1 MRSERFSDRWRSER
15 SAGRILQPSPF
26 DRSGVACHGLALQAG
41 YCNACCGVV
50 VPHDTPVMGW
60 WFPLSLSRWL
70 SPRGDGEREGVIL
83 DRHQEA
89 SPRKSRKA
97 RLSGAS
103 HGGRWHGPEPKLHM
117 GVSGY
122 RLRRFRDDSLL
133 DAVAG
138 HWFAG
143 SQVFIAS
150 CAVAGRWYRVN
161 SGWCRRSDAPALD
174 HAISGPPWM
183 QVFLVSYQVLARK
196 WRPRNFSELVG
207 QSHVVKVLGNGLA
220 EGRVH
225 HAFLFTGTRG
235 VGKTTIARILAKSLN
250 CAEGVTAQPCGECEN
265 CEAIDE
271 GRFVDLLEIDA
282 ASRTKVDD
290 TREILDNVQYAPTR
304 GRYKVYLIDEVHML
318 SRHSFNALLKT
329 LEEPPEHVKFVLAT
343 TDPQQIPV
351 TILSRCLQFNLR
363 RLSTEEIGGQMK
375 KILADE
381 NIEADEA
388 ALELL
393 ARAADG
399 SMRDGLSLLDQ
410 ALAGGQRLAESE
422 VREMLGS
429 VEQRHVHAIIQAL
442 VDDDAAAAI
451 AAVAEV
457 FAQARDLGQ
466 LLSDLAETLHRIAL
480 IQQLRDY
487 RDDSRADWDELIDLA
502 GKLDPEDIQLYYQI
516 AVTGRRD
523 LALAPSDRSGCE
535 MTVLRMFAFRPAEGE
550 GMHPASGSQGGARP
564 ASPAALGASASE
576 SPGSAMAGSAG
587 TATAVEPAS
596 RPSSDRELTSSN
608 WPQVLKKLPLTDSFR
623 TVAGLMVVRNVDG
636 PQIVFTAAP
645 DDLIMMTE
653 RFRGALEK
661 ALGEWLST
669 AVRVVIQPADSE
681 DLATPAELE
690 RSAVERSRAEAE
702 AAIENDPVVRRLV
715 ERFDAEIVR
724 ESIRPLNTRSH

>member
-1 MRSERFSDRWRSER
+1 M
-15 SAGRILQPSPF
+15 
-26 DRSGVACHGLALQAG
+26 
-41 YCNACCGVV
+41 
-50 VPHDTPVMGW
+50 
-60 WFPLSLSRWL
+60 
-70 SPRGDGEREGVIL
+70 
-83 DRHQEA
+83 
-89 SPRKSRKA
+89 
-97 RLSGAS
+97 
-103 HGGRWHGPEPKLHM
+103 
-117 GVSGY
+117 
-122 RLRRFRDDSLL
+122 
-133 DAVAG
+133 
-138 HWFAG
+138 
-143 SQVFIAS
+143 
-150 CAVAGRWYRVN
+150 
-161 SGWCRRSDAPALD
+161 
-174 HAISGPPWM
+174 
-183 QVFLVSYQVLARK
+183 SYQVLARK

-250 CAEGVTAQPCGECEN
+250 CAEGVTAQPCGVCEN
-265 CEAIDE
+265 CVAIDE

-363 RLSTEEIGGQMK
+363 RLSTEEIGGQMH
-375 KILADE
+375 KILSDE
-381 NIEADEA
+381 NIEAEEG

-410 ALAGGQRLAESE
+410 ALAGGQRLAEAE

-442 VDDDAAAAI
+442 LDDDAGAAI
-451 AAVAEV
+451 AAVGEV

-487 RDDSRADWDELIDLA
+487 RDDSRADWEELIELA

-535 MTVLRMFAFRPAEGE
+535 MTVLRMFAFRPVESE
-550 GMHPASGSQGGARP
+550 EMQPTSGAQGGARP
-564 ASPAALGASASE
+564 ASPASAGASAVN
-576 SPGSAMAGSAG
+576 SPGSAS
-587 TATAVEPAS
+587 VEPSS
-596 RPSSDRELTSSN
+596 RPGHERELTAEN
-608 WPQVLKKLPLTDSFR
+608 WPRVLKKLPLSDSFR
-623 TVAGLMVVRNVDG
+623 TVAGLMVVRNIDG
-636 PQIVFTAAP
+636 PQIIFTAAP
-645 DDLIMMTE
+645 DDLIMMSE

-661 ALGEWLST
+661 ALGEWLGK
-669 AVRVVIQPADSE
+669 AVRVVIQPAESE
-681 DLATPAELE
+681 ELATPAELE

-702 AAIENDPVVRRLV
+702 SAIENDPVVRRLV